1 LEVVRRI
8 GAVVGAVLV
17 LLGVFWSGRE
27 STHGLGALWEHWWCP
42 VLLALVVL
50 GAAIIVAARRR
61 PATT

>member
-50 GAAIIVAARRR
+50 GAAIIVATRRR